1 MSDEGNYELYGM
13 KYKGFTLDHDA
24 ALPMHKVLKKIARWL
39 KDNDEE
45 GYVETLHSQ
54 SDPDD
59 DNRFLT
65 TVIWA
70 DTL

>member
-1 MSDEGNYELYGM
+1 M
-13 KYKGFTLDHDA
+13 
-24 ALPMHKVLKKIARWL
+24 LKKIARWL